1 MAWVGWVRPDDLG
14 TAPFAEVW
22 SEGADLSPDLAEVLL
37 TSAREACE
45 AYAPAAPDGDDD
57 VTVARSWRV
66 AQVMQARAVYRSFKA
81 GGGDAIGG
89 DGLAVT
95 VFPLDWSVRQLLRP
109 RTGRPVIA

>member
-1 MAWVGWVRPDDLG
+1 MAWVGWVQPDDLG
-14 TAPFAEVW
+14 SAPFAEVW
-22 SEGADLSPDLAEVLL
+22 PEGADLSPDLADVLL

-45 AYAPAAPDGDDD
+45 AYAPAPPDGAD
-57 VTVARSWRV
+57 VTIAESWRV
-66 AQVMQARAVYRSFKA
+66 AQVMQSRAVYRSFKA
-81 GGGDAIGG
+81 GAGDQIGG